1 MKEIGGYFELELRK
15 GAPFPHSRAVCVNS
29 GRNALEFIIR
39 SMETLPRMVW
49 VPYYTCEV
57 VIQPLR
63 RLGIP
68 FRYYHI
74 DQDLRIKDIP
84 DLGNNDYIIVN
95 NYFGLLDNYI
105 DRLTLD
111 KTFARHIII
120 DDTQAWYDVERSGVS
135 QFYSPRKFF
144 GVPDGGIASTRISRP
159 VDLEPSYSFDRCSHL
174 LKRLDTGASS
184 GYTDFTVNDKCIDDQ
199 RLLSMSNLTEA
210 ILSGI
215 DYEWAKM
222 RRLANFKQLHTA
234 LEARNRL
241 AIPDASSYTCPMVYP
256 FLTDD
261 GELRER
267 LIDSKIYVAR
277 YWPNV
282 LESVQDK
289 NIEYDL
295 ASNMI
300 PIPIDQRYDQDDM
313 DYIIKNI
320 IG

>member
-1 MKEIGGYFELELRK
+1 MKEIGGYFELEFRK
-15 GAPFPHSRAVCVNS
+15 GAGFPHSQAVCVNS

-39 SMETLPRMVW
+39 SMETLPHMVW

-57 VIQPLR
+57 VMQPLR

-68 FRYYHI
+68 FRFYHI
-74 DQDLRIKDIP
+74 DQGLKIKDIP
-84 DLGNNDYIIVN
+84 DLNDNDHIIVN
-95 NYFGLLDNYI
+95 NYFGLLDDYI
-105 DRLTLD
+105 DRLALD
-111 KTFARHIII
+111 KAFASHIII
-120 DDTQAWYDVERSGVS
+120 DDTQAWYDVERPGVS

-184 GYTDFTVNDKCIDDQ
+184 GYPDFSVNDRSIDDQ
-199 RLLSMSNLTEA
+199 RLLSMSNLTKA

-215 DYEWAKM
+215 DYEWVKT
-222 RRLANFKQLHTA
+222 RRRANFKRLHSA
-234 LEARNRL
+234 LAAKNRI
-241 AIPDASSYTCPMVYP
+241 AIPDASSYACPMVYP

-261 GELRER
+261 LELRER
-267 LIDSKIYVAR
+267 LIDNKIYVAR

-282 LESVQDK
+282 LESVPDT
-289 NIEYDL
+289 NVEYNL
-295 ASNMI
+295 ASDMI